1 MASDSSARRASSH
14 QPPPPPPSPSPSS
27 PSPSTHVARHT
38 VNRSRPASAK
48 DTRHA
53 PGTHTGTPDGIN
65 ATTPSLASAATGHAG
80 ATSSPSNL
88 RRRHSSAQELE
99 NNIRSSVFHSNVG
112 RTDSSIMPPSKR
124 VTSSTSNELQSTN
137 QSAFS
142 GAIATTTTSNDGA
155 AYQRSHSQQQAVG
168 IPHHGNMAVGVS
180 WERLTDYPVA
190 STSVGRAAAKTGS
203 GSGLRRSLPSASAS
217 NSRYRISQELEV
229 MNLAVTGLDL
239 TQAPLT
245 GTPLGGSMLAQQ
257 QPSPP
262 STVRTSTPPNKNNVS
277 VAMATE
283 PTPGQGE
290 VHSRLWVRKACHSS
304 PLIVSLQVEEKEPIV
319 NREVLPWQLW
329 MPRPLQGTMTSL
341 PTLHPPVHPATTH
354 TLLHRPLCC
363 QPPIRFKPHPPP
375 PIMWLP

>member
-1 MASDSSARRASSH
+1 MYSNTLH
-14 QPPPPPPSPSPSS
+14 SPSPPKKSRKGKKTNKKN
-27 PSPSTHVARHT
+27 PPKKQAKCVHMARHT

-190 STSVGRAAAKTGS
+190 STSVGRAAPITS
-203 GSGLRRSLPSASAS
+203 NLTRSCESLASH
-217 NSRYRISQELEV
+217 SQ
-229 MNLAVTGLDL
+229 VTCEF
-239 TQAPLT
+239 
-245 GTPLGGSMLAQQ
+245 S
-257 QPSPP
+257 
-262 STVRTSTPPNKNNVS
+262 
-277 VAMATE
+277 
-283 PTPGQGE
+283 
-290 VHSRLWVRKACHSS
+290 C
-304 PLIVSLQVEEKEPIV
+304 
-319 NREVLPWQLW
+319 QL
-329 MPRPLQGTMTSL
+329 S
-341 PTLHPPVHPATTH
+341 
-354 TLLHRPLCC
+354 
-363 QPPIRFKPHPPP
+363 
-375 PIMWLP
+375 